1 MVKNAVQLVKD
12 AVKNNEFCELLEG
25 KGEYYWEDLFVT
37 IPTDWGIIIHRGIYG
52 AYKENPDL
60 GVDKLLEE
68 SILKL
73 SKGNIEQLYVAFMV
87 MLYQIEYE
95 EDNEAPFKIN
105 RNKILHEVEKEV
117 LKNKDGLSKFKKW
130 QCCSGENGT
139 WGEILR
145 QNKRVYEEYNV
156 KLLPQYK

>member
-1 MVKNAVQLVKD
+1 MVKDAVKLVKD
-12 AVKNNEFCELLEG
+12 AVKNDEFCELLEG
-25 KGEYYWEDLFVT
+25 KGEYYWESLFVT
-37 IPTDWGIIIHRGIYG
+37 IPTDWNIIIHRGIYG

-87 MLYQIEYE
+87 MMYQIEYE

-105 RNKILHEVEKEV
+105 RTKILNEVEKEI
-117 LKNKDGLSKFKKW
+117 LRNKDGLSKCKKW
-130 QCCSGENGT
+130 QGYGEENGL
-139 WGEILR
+139 WDEILR
-145 QNKRVYEEYNV
+145 QNKRVYEEYNL

>member
-12 AVKNNEFCELLEG
+12 AVKNDEFCELLEG
-25 KGEYYWEDLFVT
+25 KGEYEWECINVS
-37 IPTDWGIIIHRGIYG
+37 IPTDWGIIFERGIYG

-105 RNKILHEVEKEV
+105 RTKILNEVEKEI
-117 LKNKDGLSKFKKW
+117 LRNKDGLSKCKKW
-130 QCCSGENGT
+130 QGYGEENGL
-139 WGEILR
+139 WDEILR
-145 QNKRVYEEYNV
+145 QNKRVYEEYNL